1 MDPEKSLR
9 GPGPEP
15 ELFQL
20 NRKSLIMMM
29 AVEQA
34 RTHLA
39 GLVNHTLQEH
49 SDQIRRPEWDHQIE
63 KVGTTEFV
71 GRRWR
76 TQHKDSHTLAFAVVN
91 QFNPDEIL
99 ARLVHPFPV
108 QERGITHDCAGDVA
122 SRPLPQLIMPSFKTL
137 NFMDL
142 EGLCIAWR

>member
-29 AVEQA
+29 AVKQG

-99 ARLVHPFPV
+99 AWLVHPFPV
-108 QERGITHDCAGDVA
+108 QERGIPHHRAGEVA
-122 SRPLPQLIMPSFKTL
+122 SRPLPEPVMALFESLDIT
-137 NFMDL
+137 DL
-142 EGLCIAWR
+142 KRLCIVSL